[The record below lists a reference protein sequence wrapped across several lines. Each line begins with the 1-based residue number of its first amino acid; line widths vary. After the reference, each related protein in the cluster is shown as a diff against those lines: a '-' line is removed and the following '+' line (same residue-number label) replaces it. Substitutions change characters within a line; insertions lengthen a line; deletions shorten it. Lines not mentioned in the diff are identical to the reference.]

1 MKFYNRISEICRN
14 HKKVALFVD
23 MDGTIV
29 EYRVFPENF
38 VTTETKE
45 VFLNAEP
52 LEVIL
57 KNLEKINEI
66 DNLDV
71 YILSLARSFIIVEEK
86 KQWLKK
92 YAPFIRKENY
102 ILLNKENGDYN
113 AENREFIKSI
123 KMMEKLNEYD
133 YVIID
138 SPPTPS
144 VWMVSALI
152 ASDYYLIPVKPDPI
166 SMTGIDLLQGIIR
179 ERSENYDTRSTL
191 RKDAETFFSTNSR
204 WKGQLYAKSILKRA
218 NIAKGQLNNQ
228 FIRDIDDSTLKA
240 DFSLIVKEF
249 IRRTE

>member
-1 MKFYNRISEICRN
+1 MEFYNRIKEICKK

-38 VTTETKE
+38 VTTETK
-45 VFLNAEP
+45 
-52 LEVIL
+52 EVIL

-92 YAPFIRKENY
+92 YAPFIREENY

-133 YVIID
+133 YVI
-138 SPPTPS
+138 
-144 VWMVSALI
+144 
-152 ASDYYLIPVKPDPI
+152 
-166 SMTGIDLLQGIIR
+166 LL
-179 ERSENYDTRSTL
+179 DDDH
-191 RKDAETFFSTNSR
+191 K
-204 WKGQLYAKSILKRA
+204 ILKRT
-218 NIAKGQLNNQ
+218 LNEIGKNGEV
-228 FIRDIDDSTLKA
+228 FHVSSATM
-240 DFSLIVKEF
+240 
-249 IRRTE
+249 

>member
-1 MKFYNRISEICRN
+1 MEFYNRIKEICKK

-29 EYRVFPENF
+29 DYRVFPENF
-38 VTTETKE
+38 VTT
-45 VFLNAEP
+45 
-52 LEVIL
+52 EVIL

-92 YAPFIRKENY
+92 YAPFIREENY

-133 YVIID
+133 YVI
-138 SPPTPS
+138 
-144 VWMVSALI
+144 
-152 ASDYYLIPVKPDPI
+152 
-166 SMTGIDLLQGIIR
+166 LL
-179 ERSENYDTRSTL
+179 DDDH
-191 RKDAETFFSTNSR
+191 K
-204 WKGQLYAKSILKRA
+204 ILKRT
-218 NIAKGQLNNQ
+218 LNEIGKNGEV
-228 FIRDIDDSTLKA
+228 FHVSSATM
-240 DFSLIVKEF
+240 
-249 IRRTE
+249 

>member
-1 MKFYNRISEICRN
+1 MEFYNRIKEICKK

-23 MDGTIV
+23 MDDTIV

-92 YAPFIRKENY
+92 YAPFIREENY

-133 YVIID
+133 YVI
-138 SPPTPS
+138 
-144 VWMVSALI
+144 
-152 ASDYYLIPVKPDPI
+152 
-166 SMTGIDLLQGIIR
+166 LL
-179 ERSENYDTRSTL
+179 DDDH
-191 RKDAETFFSTNSR
+191 K
-204 WKGQLYAKSILKRA
+204 ILKR
-218 NIAKGQLNNQ
+218 ILNEIGKNGEV
-228 FIRDIDDSTLKA
+228 FHVSSATM
-240 DFSLIVKEF
+240 
-249 IRRTE
+249 